1 MHKLTRFWPL
11 FLFFPILV
19 LLGMAGKGPSPAF
32 VSSEL
37 TVEIS
42 DASLTFINSN
52 GDMVP
57 QPNETWLVKGRVTQ
71 VDGQP
76 GSGTFYC
83 WGVFLD
89 EEVGSPAGF
98 TAYIQRIQIDGQ
110 GTLMVSGAEFSSEP
124 MVVVG
129 GTGKFLGATGSYTD
143 GPMFEGNDVDGDGE
157 PEMAGAPIGIDLDG
171 DGDNDGDGNLV
182 KNFNI
187 LLPQVY

>member
-11 FLFFPILV
+11 FLLIPILA
-19 LLGMAGKGPSPAF
+19 LLGMAGKAPLPAF
-32 VSSEL
+32 VSEKL
-37 TVEIS
+37 EVEIS
-42 DASLTFINSN
+42 DASLTFIDSN

-71 VDGQP
+71 IDGQP

-83 WGVFLD
+83 WGAFLD

-110 GTLMVSGAEFSSEP
+110 GTIMMSGAEMGSEP
-124 MVVVG
+124 MVVLG
-129 GTGKFLGATGSYTD
+129 GTGQFLGAMGSYTD
-143 GPMFEGNDVDGDGE
+143 GPMTEGNDVDGDGE
-157 PEMAGAPIGIDLDG
+157 PEMAGLAMGVDLDG
-171 DGDNDGDGNLV
+171 DGDNDGDGRLV
-182 KNFNI
+182 KYFDI